1 MERKLKFIL
10 SADKNWA
17 IGNKNNLLVRIPN
30 DMKNFRTITTGN
42 VIVMGRKTLE
52 SFPQGQPLPN
62 RVNLVLSKDA
72 SYQVKG
78 AITLTSIEALFE
90 ELKKY
95 PDKEV
100 YVVGGGSIYKQLL
113 PYCDQA
119 IVTKIDEAYEADTY
133 FTNLDELDE
142 WKITEE
148 SEEQTYFDI
157 CYTFVTYERRS
168 ES

>member
-1 MERKLKFIL
+1 MKFIL

>member
-1 MERKLKFIL
+1 MERKLIFIL
-10 SADKNWA
+10 SVDKNWA
-17 IGNKNNLLVRIPN
+17 IGNKNNLLVRIPG
-30 DMKNFRTITTGN
+30 DMKNFRRITTDN

-62 RVNLVLSKDA
+62 RVNLVMSKNA

-78 AITLTSIEALFE
+78 TITLTSIEALFK
-90 ELKKY
+90 ELEKY

-113 PYCDQA
+113 PYCDKA
-119 IVTKIDEAYEADTY
+119 IITKIDEAYEADTY
-133 FTNLDELDE
+133 FTNLDELPD

-157 CYTFVTYERRS
+157 CYTFATYERIS
-168 ES
+168 KS

>member
-10 SADKNWA
+10 SADRNWA

-30 DMKNFRTITTGN
+30 DMKNFRKITTDN

-78 AITLTSIEALFE
+78 AITVTSIEALFK
-90 ELKKY
+90 ELEKY
-95 PDKEV
+95 PDKEI

-113 PYCDQA
+113 PYCDKA
-119 IVTKIDEAYEADTY
+119 IITKIDEAYEADTY

-142 WKITEE
+142 WEITEE

>member
-1 MERKLKFIL
+1 MERKLIFIL
-10 SADKNWA
+10 SADRNWA
-17 IGNKNNLLVRIPN
+17 IGNKNNLLVRIPH
-30 DMKNFRTITTGN
+30 DMKNFRKITTGN

-113 PYCDQA
+113 PYCDKA

-157 CYTFVTYERRS
+157 CYTFVTYERIS
-168 ES
+168 KS